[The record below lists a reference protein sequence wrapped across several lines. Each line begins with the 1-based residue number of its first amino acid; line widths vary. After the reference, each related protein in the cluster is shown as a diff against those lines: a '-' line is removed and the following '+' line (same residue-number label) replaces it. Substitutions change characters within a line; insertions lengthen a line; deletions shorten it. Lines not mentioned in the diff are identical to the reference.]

1 MIEEISM
8 REWEYLEFETEY
20 YQVDR
25 INGKTQSEKKF
36 VWQYLNQLGGEG
48 WEIISMIY
56 DTEHRRR
63 VYLAKREHIK
73 AEPL

>member
-1 MIEEISM
+1 M
-8 REWEYLEFETEY
+8 RGWEYLEFETEY

-36 VWQYLNQLGGEG
+36 VWQYLSQIGVDG
-48 WEIISMIY
+48 WEIISLLY

-63 VYLAKREHIK
+63 VYLAKRELSSS
-73 AEPL
+73 EQQ

>member
-1 MIEEISM
+1 MTI
-8 REWEYLEFETEY
+8 WEYLEFETEY

-36 VWQYLNQLGGEG
+36 IWPYLGQIGSEG
-48 WEIISMIY
+48 WEVVSMLY

-63 VYLAKREHIK
+63 IYLAKRQVDITGS
-73 AEPL
+73 

>member
-1 MIEEISM
+1 MAK
-8 REWEYLEFETEY
+8 WEYQEFETEY

-36 VWQYLNQLGGEG
+36 VWQYLNQIGLNG
-48 WEIISMIY
+48 WEIVSMIY

-63 VYLAKREHIK
+63 VYIAKREDHSTN
-73 AEPL
+73 L